1 MVESPVRHAAETSNR
16 PAAGGRL
23 AFAVAQRVR
32 HAAETSNMPSVM
44 GVFFTM

>member
-1 MVESPVRHAAETSNR
+1 MPS
-16 PAAGGRL
+16 AGGRL
-23 AFAVAQRVR
+23 AFAGAQRVR